1 MSNKPNKK
9 EGRLLGTALFAL
21 YPTLFSFAFNVLFMI
36 KDGTSVG
43 QALFNTVICWAIF
56 WYICYALMDMM
67 DGLRESANRPREE
80 DPNLGQNQTHDQNQA
95 PKDLTRPKDEADPKD
110 HTGQPK

>member
-43 QALFNTVICWAIF
+43 QALLNTVICWGIF
-56 WYICYALMDMM
+56 WYICYALMDLM

-80 DPNLGQNQTHDQNQA
+80 DPNVNSNTNQA
-95 PKDLTRPKDEADPKD
+95 PKDQHRPEDGADPKD